1 MEKYL
6 VTIHQDDIE
15 DITCEKDDPTYDGCE
30 SNIEDPEGV
39 YHITAESEEDA
50 IETAKFL
57 DSMGNPSYC
66 EGVLDEEY

>member
-1 MEKYL
+1 MEKFI
-6 VTIHQDDIE
+6 VTIDQDDIE
-15 DITCEKDDPTYDGCE
+15 NITCEKDDPTYDGPE
-30 SNIEDPEGV
+30 TNIDDPEGV
-39 YHITAESEEDA
+39 YHISAKTEEDA